1 MGKEKTDDLE
11 FIEEDVRRKLI
22 EERRKLIAERKQKV
36 KEIEAIMIKQTPDET
51 GGLQGFDNI
60 NLFKDISRYVFLLT
74 NLHIVC
80 MLALLKNSTE

>member
-22 EERRKLIAERKQKV
+22 EERRKLIAERKQKA

-60 NLFKDISRYVFLLT
+60 NLFKDISRYVFSS
-74 NLHIVC
+74 N
-80 MLALLKNSTE
+80 